1 MKQDRILT
9 VDADELQMV
18 RKESGDG
25 GYDEKGG
32 SFWFNALPEDME
44 IGFLRTFS
52 IHDSNENVVVYD
64 ALRASDLSAETRVM
78 NNPEEFRYVNGEC
91 GEIADE
97 TIMTEAP
104 YRYYSVFIANHGR
117 LTDLL
122 GSGTTSTGKC
132 DGNGIWV
139 CADRKPGNDSE
150 LVFNY
155 GRALAYETLEGG
167 APYFFPIFSFPM
179 TFDEKGVHANA
190 FISDRMMGEVELMTP
205 EGGVDFFLDKP
216 LCAHP
221 RFSWMSETG
230 DIPKFGNS
238 IPALV
243 AGSVWQSGFRFSM
256 MHLFYLGRHGENRE
270 CDLHSGWSEVTV
282 DGENVFQGGIGEL
295 IDWTKTEFSLPKAN
309 GRYEFV
315 IDNDCA
321 MVDGKVGV
329 NHTVIYCDASAED
342 REAPTLTMLNFRDRE
357 DNVTDRFDN
366 PDDCILEFSAADMSS
381 EINDANLEWL
391 SIGVPSSVKVE
402 YAAEDSDNFKELPC
416 EEVPEL
422 FYAPCFGA
430 FYRVSFA
437 DADQPS
443 ATGWFKLR
451 ITLED
456 AMGNRQQQTI
466 SPVVYIDGLASV
478 TDVYYE
484 AQIGRDGEIFRADAP
499 LSLYDMEGRLVR
511 NGERELSVSGLRGA
525 YIVRS
530 GAKTVKVI
538 L

>member
-1 MKQDRILT
+1 
-9 VDADELQMV
+9 
-18 RKESGDG
+18 
-25 GYDEKGG
+25 
-32 SFWFNALPEDME
+32 
-44 IGFLRTFS
+44 
-52 IHDSNENVVVYD
+52 
-64 ALRASDLSAETRVM
+64 
-78 NNPEEFRYVNGEC
+78 
-91 GEIADE
+91 
-97 TIMTEAP
+97 
-104 YRYYSVFIANHGR
+104 
-117 LTDLL
+117 
-122 GSGTTSTGKC
+122 
-132 DGNGIWV
+132 
-139 CADRKPGNDSE
+139 
-150 LVFNY
+150 
-155 GRALAYETLEGG
+155 
-167 APYFFPIFSFPM
+167 
-179 TFDEKGVHANA
+179 
-190 FISDRMMGEVELMTP
+190 
-205 EGGVDFFLDKP
+205 
-216 LCAHP
+216 
-221 RFSWMSETG
+221 MSETG

-443 ATGWFKLR
+443 ATGWFKPASRWRMPWETGSSRRYPRLC
-451 ITLED
+451 
-456 AMGNRQQQTI
+456 I
-466 SPVVYIDGLASV
+466 S
-478 TDVYYE
+478 T
-484 AQIGRDGEIFRADAP
+484 
-499 LSLYDMEGRLVR
+499 
-511 NGERELSVSGLRGA
+511 VSHR
-525 YIVRS
+525 
-530 GAKTVKVI
+530 
-538 L
+538 